1 MPRKHRS
8 PYQRHV
14 LSIEET
20 ALCRTVP
27 PELRKCFHRLLDS
40 AWREG
45 KSAAE
50 KPRAQLLIDKL
61 RPQLDTLLDRLYAKP
76 RCQLPLVFDACYAAA
91 ATAMVEDGRE
101 DAREEGRF
109 RMDRQ
114 KKLRERL
121 NKAHREFQRVL
132 AQPTFSAHPDRVK
145 LAQQRSVAFVNTL
158 SVLSLTISPSKRPG
172 KGRPLK
178 TQWRKLSDMAL
189 KLAGCPYRDKT
200 LLRKWFRF

>member
-101 DAREEGRF
+101 
-109 RMDRQ
+109 
-114 KKLRERL
+114 RL